1 MFSNYIDFLKYF
13 YSLQRSG
20 IKLGL
25 EHTIKLS
32 EFVGDPHRKIKT
44 IHVAGTNG
52 KGSCSAFID
61 KILRVYGKK

>member
-20 IKLGL
+20 INLCL

-32 EFVGDPHRKIKT
+32 ELVGNPHKNIKT
-44 IHVAGTNG
+44 IHVACTNG

-61 KILRVYGKK
+61 KILRMYG

>member
-32 EFVGDPHRKIKT
+32 EFVGNPH
-44 IHVAGTNG
+44 
-52 KGSCSAFID
+52 
-61 KILRVYGKK
+61 KKDQDDTCGGYKWKRFL